1 MREQTL
7 EYAVSVL
14 KGEEVRGILSGLVRV
29 DGISDFASRRGAV
42 LCADERGRYATA
54 AKNRN
59 GIASG
64 IRNAGAPDA
73 VHEEIHTRA
82 FFGAHESGK
91 RSIFS

>member
-1 MREQTL
+1 M
-7 EYAVSVL
+7 
-14 KGEEVRGILSGLVRV
+14 VRP

-54 AKNRN
+54 AESRN
-59 GIASG
+59 GIAPG

-82 FFGAHESGK
+82 FFGAHESGSGAYFPE
-91 RSIFS
+91 RERIEQCDGR